1 MLSKIKQ
8 WAVGLYGR
16 FVLMD
21 DSQQRIAVGFG
32 VGVFL
37 GILPGTG
44 PLAALAVSWLLR
56 LNKAATVLGAVL
68 TNTWL
73 SFVTFAVALKI
84 GSRLTGSDW
93 LDIKEHAKHLSE
105 HFSWGTLWDVSL
117 AHVLKPLLLGYA
129 AVGLLCGLAG
139 YVLVLIFLVIYP
151 ARRYTKPR

>member
-1 MLSKIKQ
+1 MN
-8 WAVGLYGR
+8 
-16 FVLMD
+16 
-21 DSQQRIAVGFG
+21 DSPQRIAVGFG

-44 PLAALAVSWLLR
+44 PIAALALSYVLR
-56 LNKAATVLGAVL
+56 VNKAAALLGSVL

-73 SFVTFAVALKI
+73 SFVTFALALKI
-84 GSRLTGSDW
+84 GAALTGGSW

-117 AHVLKPLLLGYA
+117 AHVLKPLLLGYT